1 VKEETPAGSGAIPLS
16 LAGRTTP
23 KIGQD

>member
-1 VKEETPAGSGAIPLS
+1 VKEETPAGSGAILLS